1 MSVITKIEIQK
12 KNSDRVNIYVDEKYF
27 VAVFKELVYSFNLK
41 KGMEIDEASLKDM
54 LDKEMFIKA
63 KNKSLNML
71 SRSDKSEKK
80 IREKLIADFD
90 EHIVDQVVDF
100 LYEYKFIDDND
111 LAHKLTNKNVYLNK
125 WGKNKIKQNLYTKG
139 INRSDIDDAIS
150 SIDEDEEFENAL
162 YLAKKKYSQIKDKD
176 KQKIYQKLYQHLAYK
191 GFEYDIIKRAINK
204 VLNFDEYDL

>member
-1 MSVITKIEIQK
+1 MSIITKIEIQK

-111 LAHKLTNKNVYLNK
+111 LAHKLANKNVYLNK